1 MGKRKAGFFV
11 MCAAAVIGIV
21 SIIMYKGAYVT
32 SNEAYICL
40 VAAAVVGAASAFLA
54 PKMPKIFNWGA
65 PVAAALAACG
75 LAFSATV
82 MADPIGY
89 VISGLY
95 SADTLTGYIYF
106 AVVAVAAWVLY
117 LAVGFMGIGNEE

>member
-1 MGKRKAGFFV
+1 MGNKKAGFFV

-40 VAAAVVGAASAFLA
+40 IAAAVVGAASAFLA
-54 PKMPKIFNWGA
+54 PKTPKIFNWGA

-95 SADTLTGYIYF
+95 SADTLKGYIYF
-106 AVVAVAAWVLY
+106 AVVAAIAWVLY
-117 LAVGFMGIGNEE
+117 LAVGFMGIGNED

>member
-1 MGKRKAGFFV
+1 MKERKAGFFV
-11 MCAAAVIGIV
+11 MCAAAIAGIV
-21 SIIMYKGAYVT
+21 SVIMYKGAYVT
-32 SNEAYICL
+32 SKEAYICL

-106 AVVAVAAWVLY
+106 GVAAVIAWVLY
-117 LAVGFMGIGNEE
+117 LAVGFMGISNEE

>member
-1 MGKRKAGFFV
+1 MGNKKAGFFV
-11 MCAAAVIGIV
+11 MCAAAVVGIV

-40 VAAAVVGAASAFLA
+40 IAAAVVGAASAFLA
-54 PKMPKIFNWGA
+54 PKTPKIFNWGA

-95 SADTLTGYIYF
+95 SADTLKGYIYF
-106 AVVAVAAWVLY
+106 AVVAAIAWVLY
-117 LAVGFMGIGNEE
+117 LAVGFMGIGNED

>member
-1 MGKRKAGFFV
+1 MGNKKAGFFV
-11 MCAAAVIGIV
+11 MCAAAIVGIV

-54 PKMPKIFNWGA
+54 PKTPKIFNWGA

-82 MADPIGY
+82 MSDPIGY

-106 AVVAVAAWVLY
+106 AVVAAIAWVLY
-117 LAVGFMGIGNEE
+117 LAVGFMGIGKEE

>member
-1 MGKRKAGFFV
+1 MGNKKAGFFV
-11 MCAAAVIGIV
+11 MC
-21 SIIMYKGAYVT
+21 
-32 SNEAYICL
+32 
-40 VAAAVVGAASAFLA
+40 
-54 PKMPKIFNWGA
+54 
-65 PVAAALAACG
+65 AAALAACG

-106 AVVAVAAWVLY
+106 AVVAAIAWVLY
-117 LAVGFMGIGNEE
+117 LAVGFMGIENED